1 MLGSMNFKQKHKTKS
16 NSIKF
21 VRLDKS
27 VMSQICVNVK
37 SSFLRDFKFDSGFSC
52 RTDVYDRSKYTRFR
66 NVISNIF
73 YYTFGRF
80 ITIKI
85 ITISTLCDCRKRL
98 NTNCKSH
105 IVLNIAIVDTGHAI
119 TSLVT
124 NWTVIWKPAMLI
136 ALSVVKTG
144 LFSAVTAV
152 LGLTFKALF
161 TVKMAA
167 LNLFASPLLSNP
179 FTFAL
184 AVIVI
189 ADLAYRGAKA
199 MREFI
204 FASSPP
210 RFAQG
215 GFVDHNKPFG
225 IYDCALYET
234 MRTIEP
240 TFQRRRAAA
249 INNDQIVEGVVRGVR
264 HIRYFRRFGDM
275 VYAAAAA

>member
-1 MLGSMNFKQKHKTKS
+1 
-16 NSIKF
+16 
-21 VRLDKS
+21 
-27 VMSQICVNVK
+27 
-37 SSFLRDFKFDSGFSC
+37 
-52 RTDVYDRSKYTRFR
+52 
-66 NVISNIF
+66 
-73 YYTFGRF
+73 
-80 ITIKI
+80 
-85 ITISTLCDCRKRL
+85 
-98 NTNCKSH
+98 
-105 IVLNIAIVDTGHAI
+105 
-119 TSLVT
+119 
-124 NWTVIWKPAMLI
+124 MLI